1 MATPNSNRP
10 NPHSKPRAG
19 SSHTESQAAES
30 QSAMNQDQDWYG
42 QAPSQ
47 PSEEPP
53 YQYLMP
59 QDFDQDALAES
70 RTPAWINGETSSPA
84 LYHDRSSHEYLAPAG
99 SSQYGNM
106 EQYSYSSG
114 TASGDP
120 ATASF
125 GHSVHD
131 GSSVGSTWAPITPT
145 TPLEGDGLTS
155 YFHGH
160 PGSVSYAGSAPASP
174 AGVETVPHGW
184 VNITSYVH
192 HAYSGLPED
201 HTAPLGDFSQSRS
214 LGYSL
219 AGSNSTRTLSNND
232 GSNNDGSNNDG
243 SNNDGS
249 NNDSSEG
256 SEDGSARTKKSRESQ
271 TKAGRESQ
279 RAKSNKTSE
288 GGKSPPSS
296 RRRKAKQSGGEATAA
311 VPGPPPGPALRTAAR
326 RTRRTQG
333 PMKPGESPQ
342 QRLARTNHNQVEK
355 QYRGRLHQGFELL
368 LKALPEAEG
377 EGGAGA
383 GEDGASSPTSSPN
396 RKKRL
401 SKYEVVRSAGCHILS
416 LEDEVKG
423 LRRKVELLTEGKE
436 VPGESVDNKVNRKL
450 E

>member
-1 MATPNSNRP
+1 MS
-10 NPHSKPRAG
+10 
-19 SSHTESQAAES
+19 
-30 QSAMNQDQDWYG
+30 
-42 QAPSQ
+42 

-59 QDFDQDALAES
+59 QGFDSDALAES
-70 RTPAWINGETSSPA
+70 RVPTWINGETSSPA
-84 LYHDRSSHEYLAPAG
+84 LYHDRSSHQYFPPAG

-106 EQYSYSSG
+106 GQYSYSSS

-131 GSSVGSTWAPITPT
+131 GSSVGSTWAPVTPT

-174 AGVETVPHGW
+174 AGVETVPHLSWG
-184 VNITSYVH
+184 NAPYVH
-192 HAYSGLPED
+192 NAYSGLPED
-201 HTAPLGDFSQSRS
+201 HAAPLGDFSQSPS
-214 LGYSL
+214 VGYSF

-232 GSNNDGSNNDG
+232 G
-243 SNNDGS
+243 
-249 NNDSSEG
+249 SEG
-256 SEDGSARTKKSRESQ
+256 SEDGSARTKKSRESR
-271 TKAGRESQ
+271 TKASRESQ

-296 RRRKAKQSGGEATAA
+296 RRRKAKQWGGEATAA
-311 VPGPPPGPALRTAAR
+311 VLGPPPGPELRTAAR

-333 PMKPGESPQ
+333 PTKPGESPQ

-368 LKALPEAEG
+368 LKALPETEG

-383 GEDGASSPTSSPN
+383 GEDGASSPTSNPN

-423 LRRKVELLTEGKE
+423 LRRKIELLTEGKE
-436 VPGESVDNKVNRKL
+436 VPGESEDNKVNRKL